1 MMNNRRSFLKSSLA
15 ITAGTVALGA
25 IPAFASEHK
34 KVNIFAYTAEDPRR
48 WAGKAGSHAPV
59 VTVNGHTVTV
69 ETKHG
74 MSSAHYIVK
83 HSVVDSL
90 GKVLGENVFFP
101 NSKKA
106 ISTFEIKGSHKDL
119 TALSFCNLHDL
130 WATEFTI

>member
-1 MMNNRRSFLKSSLA
+1 MNHRREFIKSSLA
-15 ITAGTVALGA
+15 VTAGAVALTGV
-25 IPAFASEHK
+25 PAFACSQS
-34 KVNIFAYTAEDPRR
+34 KVNIFAYTKEDPRR

-59 VTVNGHTVTV
+59 VTIKGNMVTL

-83 HSVVDSL
+83 HSVVNSQ

-101 NSKKA
+101 DSKKA

-130 WATEFTI
+130 WATEFSI

>member
-1 MMNNRRSFLKSSLA
+1 MNNRRDFLKSSLA
-15 ITAGTVALGA
+15 VTAGTVALGA
-25 IPAFASEHK
+25 IPAFASHSK
-34 KVNIFAYTAEDPRR
+34 ATNIFAYTAEDPRR

-59 VTVNGHTVTV
+59 VSVKGNMVTV

-74 MSSAHYIVK
+74 MSSGHYIVK
-83 HSVVDSL
+83 HSVVNSQ

-101 NSKKA
+101 DSKKA